1 MSPSNRQPKYR
12 IVEDYLRDQI
22 SSGGFA
28 VGSILPTEEELR
40 RQFGVSR
47 ATVRTAL
54 GKIQSDGL
62 ITKSPAIG
70 SRVISRAPKQEF
82 SAGWDSFDDLMQY
95 AKDARFQLE
104 TSEKLITDSELSDLT
119 GFDAGRNLI
128 RVKGLRAR
136 LGEPDPTCILHIYF
150 DALYGGILDYV
161 NDSGKPIAALIEE
174 HFRLRI
180 MSIRQEISA
189 TLLNETDAALLAAPA
204 GSAAL
209 VIRRWY
215 SDTDGHVF
223 EMSQAIY
230 PADRLRYTMTLGR
243 SPSASNGG

>member
-1 MSPSNRQPKYR
+1 MSPTNRQPKYR

-22 SSGGFA
+22 SSGVFA
-28 VGSILPTEEELR
+28 IGTILPTEEDLR
-40 RQFGVSR
+40 KQFGVSR

-54 GKIQSDGL
+54 GNIQSDGL

-70 SRVISRAPKQEF
+70 SRVISDAPKQEF
-82 SAGWDSFDDLMQY
+82 STGWSSFDDLLQY
-95 AKDARFQLE
+95 AKDAKLHLSKTE
-104 TSEKLITDSELSDLT
+104 KSIVDDDLSELT
-119 GFDAGRNLI
+119 GFVVGRNLI
-128 RVKGLRAR
+128 RVSGLRSRQGAATPIC
-136 LGEPDPTCILHIYF
+136 LLDIYF
-150 DALYGGILDYV
+150 DALYGGILDFV
-161 NDSGKPIAALIEE
+161 ESSDKPIAALIEE

-189 TLLNETDAALLAAPA
+189 TVLTEEQAAQLSAEQ

-215 SDTDGHVF
+215 SNTDSSVF

-230 PADRLRYTMTLGR
+230 PADRLRYNMTLGR
-243 SPSASNGG
+243 SQSKSVHD